1 MLATVTHIKK
11 FCGGFEVITS
21 NYVKGVVNEEY
32 YKEFCREWWVDVDDM
47 ERKMKEC
54 SI

>member
-11 FCGGFEVITS
+11 VGSGFEVITS